1 MISRVQV
8 LNYRALRYVD
18 QPLAPFQILI
28 GPNASG
34 KSTFLDA
41 IKLLSEL
48 VEKNSVYD
56 AVQARSEAGIEDL
69 TWMGQ
74 SNWFEIALEA
84 DIPPHLRQKHT
95 TLRYEVR
102 IGVESGEMALLS
114 ERLWFITPSS
124 STPPQTLDLFPR
136 TIHAPERITRGAK
149 QTPSGWRAIIHK
161 TDASDYFK
169 SEKTDWNISFRFGR
183 AKSALANVPQN
194 EERFPAASWFRSYLS
209 EGVQRIMLNS
219 AALRS
224 PSPPQSPRRFLPDG
238 SNLPTMI
245 HELER
250 QHPDKLH
257 EWIQHVQTA
266 LPDVAGIRTIER
278 PEDRKRYLSLQ
289 YHNQVEVPSWGVSD
303 GTLRLLALTI
313 LAYLPDVQ
321 GVYLIEE
328 PENGVHPRAI
338 ETIMQSL
345 QSIYSAQVMIATHSP
360 IIVRMAQPADLLCFA
375 RTADGMV
382 DIINGSAHPALKDWR
397 HDVELSELYAGGVL
411 G

>member
-41 IKLLSEL
+41 VKLLAEL
-48 VEKNSVYD
+48 VEKNSVYEV
-56 AVQARSEAGIEDL
+56 VQARSEAGLEGL

-84 DIPPHLRQKHT
+84 DIPPHLRQKHAK
-95 TLRYEVR
+95 LRYEVR
-102 IGVESGEMALLS
+102 LSVDQGEIALLS

-124 STPPQTLDLFPR
+124 TTQPMFSTFPR
-136 TIHAPERITRGAK
+136 TIHAPERITRGTK

-161 TDASDYFK
+161 TEASDYFK
-169 SEKTDWNISFRFGR
+169 SEKTDWNISFGFGR
-183 AKSALANVPQN
+183 TKSALANVPQD
-194 EERFPAASWFRSYLS
+194 EERFPAASWFRNYLS

-250 QHPDKLH
+250 QHPDKLR

-266 LPDVAGIRTIER
+266 LPDVVGIRTIER

-313 LAYLPDVQ
+313 LAYLPHVQ

-328 PENGVHPRAI
+328 PENGIHPRAI

-360 IIVRMAQPADLLCFA
+360 IIVRMAQPSDLLCFA

-382 DIINGSAHPALKDWR
+382 DIVNGSAHPSLKSWQ
-397 HDVELSELYAGGVL
+397 HEVELSELYAGGVL

>member
-1 MISRVQV
+1 MIRRVQV

-18 QPLAPFQILI
+18 QFLAPFQILI

-41 IKLLSEL
+41 IKLLAEL
-48 VEKNSVYD
+48 VEKNSVYEV
-56 AVQARSEAGIEDL
+56 VQARSEAGLEDL
-69 TWMGQ
+69 TWMRQ
-74 SNWFEIALEA
+74 TDWFEIALEA
-84 DIPPHLRQKHT
+84 DIPSHLHQKHPK
-95 TLRYEVR
+95 LRYEVR
-102 IGVESGEMALLS
+102 LGVDQGEIALLS
-114 ERLWFITPSS
+114 ERLWFVTSS
-124 STPPQTLDLFPR
+124 SSPAMQSPDIFPR
-136 TIHAPERITRGAK
+136 IVHPPERITRGTK
-149 QTPSGWRAIIHK
+149 QTPSGWRSIINK
-161 TDASDYFK
+161 TSASDYFK
-169 SEKTDWNISFRFGR
+169 SEKTDWNINFGFGR
-183 AKSALANVPQN
+183 AKSALANVPQD
-194 EERFPAASWFRSYLS
+194 EERFPVASWFKSYLS

-224 PSPPQSPRRFLPDG
+224 PSLPQSPRRFLPDG

-250 QHPDKLH
+250 HHPDKLS

-313 LAYLPDVQ
+313 LAYLPDVR

-328 PENGVHPRAI
+328 PENGIHPKAM
-338 ETIMQSL
+338 ETVIQSL
-345 QSIYSAQVMIATHSP
+345 QSVYSAQMMIATHSP
-360 IIVRMAQPADLLCFA
+360 IIVRMAQPSDLLCFA
-375 RTADGMV
+375 RTPEGMV
-382 DIINGSAHPALKDWR
+382 DIVKGSEHPVLKDWR
-397 HDVELSELYAGGVL
+397 HDVELSVLYVGGVL